1 MVLGRSYRSH
11 RLAWLYITGDWPRAV
26 DHINGNRCDNRWENL
41 REVDNKTNTENARH
55 ARSSNRSCGVL
66 GVTKRGKRFIAQ
78 IKSDGVHRYLGSFH
92 DAASA
97 HLAYVA
103 AKRELHEG
111 CTL

>member
-1 MVLGRSYRSH
+1 
-11 RLAWLYITGDWPRAV
+11 
-26 DHINGNRCDNRWENL
+26 
-41 REVDNKTNTENARH
+41 
-55 ARSSNRSCGVL
+55 VL

-78 IKSDGVHRYLGSFH
+78 IKSDGVHHYLGSFH